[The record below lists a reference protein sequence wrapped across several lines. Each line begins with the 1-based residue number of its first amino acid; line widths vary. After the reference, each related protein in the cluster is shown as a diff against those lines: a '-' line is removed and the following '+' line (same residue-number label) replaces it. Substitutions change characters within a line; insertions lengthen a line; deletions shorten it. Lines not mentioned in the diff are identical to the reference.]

1 MYDPPP
7 GVRLIADHV
16 KSVLPLPL
24 AHRLQR
30 AILRERDLESTG
42 DRIEEHRL
50 KVRGWKLHGGDYVGR
65 IVRVHPPLEAE
76 LVVRNERHAINVF
89 GEARKEDDRRR
100 WCLGLNDSSS
110 CLEHVGGRREGAGD
124 QWASDDLEAV
134 VMANRFDRASSCA
147 GAELHKQLTGNQT
160 VGAVKNWRDCDEG
173 RRRGA
178 AGGARRVKT
187 RRRR

>member
-1 MYDPPP
+1 M
-7 GVRLIADHV
+7 
-16 KSVLPLPL
+16 
-24 AHRLQR
+24 
-30 AILRERDLESTG
+30 RERGLG
-42 DRIEEHRL
+42 ANGGWIEERRL
-50 KVRGWKLHGGDYVGR
+50 KVRGWQLHGGDYVGR

-147 GAELHKQLTGNQT
+147 GARLHKKLTRNQAL
-160 VGAVKNWRDCDEG
+160 GDVKEWRGPGQE
-173 RRRGA
+173 RRW
-178 AGGARRVKT
+178 GGAGVALRGKKAKNRAGPLVT
-187 RRRR
+187 RAP

>member
-1 MYDPPP
+1 M
-7 GVRLIADHV
+7 
-16 KSVLPLPL
+16 
-24 AHRLQR
+24 
-30 AILRERDLESTG
+30 
-42 DRIEEHRL
+42 
-50 KVRGWKLHGGDYVGR
+50 
-65 IVRVHPPLEAE
+65 EAE

-147 GAELHKQLTGNQT
+147 GAELHKKLTGNQT
-160 VGAVKNWRDCDEG
+160 VGDVKDWRARDEE
-173 RRRGA
+173 RRW
-178 AGGARRVKT
+178 GGQGIELRENLERRVT
-187 RRRR
+187 G